1 MKNPGHELK
10 VFLSYPRNMRV
21 LLITNF
27 VYSFISP
34 MISTF
39 AGAFLMRRTHND
51 LKAPIFYQ
59 LMQYL
64 GIPVAF
70 LFNGWLLKRIRVSWL
85 YSAGMLISG
94 ASMAWMTVQPDLTG
108 GRIMLA
114 GLLMGMASGFYW
126 ANRDFL
132 IVESTTDSNRNYYYG
147 LDSFLGITVGITM
160 PLLLGAFISWY
171 AGAHGPGIGAYRI
184 LAGGVFLVTVL
195 ASVVIHRGEFDNP
208 PSTRFVFFRFHP
220 LWAKLQALAAVKG
233 LSGGYTVMAPAM
245 LTMVLIGKEGSL
257 GIIQSSGALLTAV
270 LFYVLG
276 RTTGPKHRIAMYT
289 IGMLLYAVATI
300 PNAIFYNEVGALF
313 FIIVLMLAQPMADM
327 ADNTV
332 QILTIDTVAA
342 IEGRST
348 YAYILNREFG
358 YMVGRVSGLLLFLV
372 IAYRISN
379 TAALRY
385 ALLIIGFVQL
395 LTVWIVRSLVRG
407 CAFYAQTAPLPA
419 EETELALNLAEQAG
433 ANPSASIA

>member
-1 MKNPGHELK
+1 MKNPGREIE

-27 VYSFISP
+27 IYSFISP

-39 AGAFLMRRTHND
+39 AGAFLMRRTDND
-51 LKAPIFYQ
+51 LKAPVFYQ

-94 ASMAWMTVQPDLTG
+94 ASMAWMTAQSQLTG
-108 GRIMLA
+108 GRIMVA
-114 GLLMGMASGFYW
+114 GLLMGIASGFYW

-132 IVESTTDSNRNYYYG
+132 IVESTNDSNRNYYYG
-147 LDSFLGITVGITM
+147 LDSFLGISVGVTM
-160 PLLLGAFISWY
+160 PVLLGAFISWY
-171 AGAHGPGIGAYRI
+171 AGVKGPGIGAYRI
-184 LAGGVFLVTVL
+184 LAGAMFGVTLL
-195 ASVVIHRGEFDNP
+195 ASIVIHRGDFENP
-208 PSTRFVFFRFHP
+208 PATRFVFFRFHP

-300 PNAIFYNEVGALF
+300 PNAIFYNGAGALF

-407 CAFYAQTAPLPA
+407 CAMYAQTVALPA
-419 EETELALNLAEQAG
+419 EEAELAINLAEQAG
-433 ANPSASIA
+433 ANPSPSIA

>member
-1 MKNPGHELK
+1 LAAAMFG
-10 VFLSYPRNMRV
+10 VT
-21 LLITNF
+21 LI
-27 VYSFISP
+27 
-34 MISTF
+34 
-39 AGAFLMRRTHND
+39 
-51 LKAPIFYQ
+51 
-59 LMQYL
+59 
-64 GIPVAF
+64 
-70 LFNGWLLKRIRVSWL
+70 
-85 YSAGMLISG
+85 
-94 ASMAWMTVQPDLTG
+94 
-108 GRIMLA
+108 
-114 GLLMGMASGFYW
+114 
-126 ANRDFL
+126 
-132 IVESTTDSNRNYYYG
+132 
-147 LDSFLGITVGITM
+147 
-160 PLLLGAFISWY
+160 
-171 AGAHGPGIGAYRI
+171 
-184 LAGGVFLVTVL
+184 
-195 ASVVIHRGEFDNP
+195 ASVVIHRGDFENP
-208 PSTRFVFFRFHP
+208 PATRFVFFRFHP

-300 PNAIFYNEVGALF
+300 PNAIFYNEAGALF

-407 CAFYAQTAPLPA
+407 CAIYAKTALLPA
-419 EETELALNLAEQAG
+419 EEAELALNLAEQAG